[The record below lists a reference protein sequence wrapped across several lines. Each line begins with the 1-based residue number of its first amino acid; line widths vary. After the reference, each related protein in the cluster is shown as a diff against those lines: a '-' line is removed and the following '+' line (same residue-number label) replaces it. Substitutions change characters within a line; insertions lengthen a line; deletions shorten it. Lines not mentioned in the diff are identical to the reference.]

1 MHVKTAVE
9 RQRHNKQINYTQD
22 SSFMYNPTYLFSGT
36 MGIHSDFSFL
46 RRVYKVLLS
55 LINPKAQVS
64 ELLKVVA
71 KGKEDS
77 RLKKGKLI

>member
-1 MHVKTAVE
+1 MHVKTAIE
-9 RQRHNKQINYTQD
+9 RQRYKKQINYTQD
-22 SSFMYNPTYLFSGT
+22 SSFMYNPTYLFSET
-36 MGIHSDFSFL
+36 MGIHPDFSFL